1 MNKKD
6 LAALLAEKQGLKKS
20 QVLDL
25 LNDLVDVVEEEL
37 SQGRE
42 VRYSGLGRFFTK
54 ERATSKGRNPQTGES
69 IQLDSRHVPRF
80 QASERLKRSV
90 RNEK

>member
-1 MNKKD
+1 MNKKE

-25 LNDLVDVVEEEL
+25 LNDLIDVVEEEL

-42 VRYSGLGRFFTK
+42 VRFSGLGTFFTK
-54 ERATSKGRNPQTGES
+54 ERATSKGRNPQTGET
-69 IQLDSRHVPRF
+69 IQLESRAVPRF
-80 QASERLKRSV
+80 RAAEKIKRSV
-90 RNEK
+90 RGEK